1 MAATRQRSSR
11 NEVFQRND
19 RSRLRFA
26 RDTPVDRNLNE
37 EELVHPA
44 IYFRSRKFADIF
56 YLKTRNPR
64 RNFAFVGN
72 ERWLKSF
79 SPPSRKLTF
88 RFESNDETDFQL
100 PQNSFRLFISLDSF
114 LSVPLVND
122 RSRIVTLSDLS
133 TWRVTRRRKKAET
146 RRRYTSRLG
155 RVPRRVA
162 VSEVQLRFSYA
173 LFFRRGEEEGE
184 AYKASR
190 ADF

>member
-1 MAATRQRSSR
+1 M
-11 NEVFQRND
+11 
-19 RSRLRFA
+19 
-26 RDTPVDRNLNE
+26 
-37 EELVHPA
+37 
-44 IYFRSRKFADIF
+44 
-56 YLKTRNPR
+56 
-64 RNFAFVGN
+64 
-72 ERWLKSF
+72 
-79 SPPSRKLTF
+79 
-88 RFESNDETDFQL
+88 
-100 PQNSFRLFISLDSF
+100 FRLFISLDSF